1 MKNDDIKK
9 DNISEKIKKGVI
21 KGLKVVYDSS
31 KKLCKHTI
39 KEVTFFAKTSIFY
52 ITSTPRK
59 DKTNKMFTGILDE
72 KSNLLYIK
80 ANKIILYKDYF
91 VEGAT
96 IKEDNDEENT
106 YRIIKVDF
114 ENKYDYLFKVGRKYQ
129 TISCYRIT
137 LTKL

>member
-1 MKNDDIKK
+1 
-9 DNISEKIKKGVI
+9 
-21 KGLKVVYDSS
+21 
-31 KKLCKHTI
+31 
-39 KEVTFFAKTSIFY
+39 
-52 ITSTPRK
+52 
-59 DKTNKMFTGILDE
+59 MFTGILDE